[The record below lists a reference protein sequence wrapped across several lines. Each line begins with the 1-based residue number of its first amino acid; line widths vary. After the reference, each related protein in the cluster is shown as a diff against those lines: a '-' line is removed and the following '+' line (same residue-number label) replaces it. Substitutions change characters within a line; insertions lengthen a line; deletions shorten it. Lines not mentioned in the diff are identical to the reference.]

1 MLCWVFAEPH
11 VLDASNQRI
20 DDPDDRNVCRS
31 HRRRTGGHARNIGMS
46 KLVGSRAELY
56 VMPRKRLCDGVGH
69 RDLVRQH
76 SLILTLRAIRDRE
89 NETAKL
95 IGERRRIMGGQ
106 YVEDLP
112 SPVTQPARRI
122 SSIRGPAKQVLVD

>member
-20 DDPDDRNVCRS
+20 DDPDDRSLCRS
-31 HRRRTGGHARNIGMS
+31 HRRRTGGHARNIGMG
-46 KLVGSRAELY
+46 KLVGSRVVSAELY
-56 VMPRKRLCDGVGH
+56 VMCRKRLCDGVGH

-76 SLILTLRAIRDRE
+76 SLILTLRAIRDLE

-95 IGERRRIMGGQ
+95 IGQRRRIMGGQ
-106 YVEDLP
+106 YVEDLH
-112 SPVTQPARRI
+112 SPETQPA
-122 SSIRGPAKQVLVD
+122 